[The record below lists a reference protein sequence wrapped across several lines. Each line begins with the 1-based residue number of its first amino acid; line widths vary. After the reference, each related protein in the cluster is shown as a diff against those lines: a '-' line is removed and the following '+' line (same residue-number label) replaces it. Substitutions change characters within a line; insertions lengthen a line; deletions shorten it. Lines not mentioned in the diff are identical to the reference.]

1 MYYKLLG
8 LHTEPFSTSPDPRFF
23 YRSQEHQ
30 TALQRLEINI
40 RLRRGMSL
48 VYGDVG
54 TGKTTLSRI
63 LMQEMAGDNE
73 MLFFMILDPGFAC
86 EYDFVSRLSR
96 MFGLRVDSASAIDHK
111 DAIERYLF
119 RQGVEQGRTVV
130 LVIDEG
136 QKLIDEN
143 LELLRT
149 LLNYETNEYKLLQLV
164 LLAQMELKPRIDRIH
179 NFIDRIA
186 FMSVLEG
193 LDETDTANLIR
204 FRLEA
209 AGYPGTRP
217 LFTPEAIALIH
228 GYTEGYPRKIA
239 MFCHDVL
246 QYAIGREKVQVEA
259 ADADAVAKQKG
270 LLKK

>member
-8 LHTEPFSTSPDPRFF
+8 LHSEPFSTSPDPRFF
-23 YRSQEHQ
+23 YRSQGHQ

-63 LMQEMAGDNE
+63 LMQEMAEDE
-73 MLFFMILDPGFAC
+73 EILFFLILDPGFSS
-86 EYDFVSRLSR
+86 EYDFVSRLTR
-96 MFGLRVDSASAIDHK
+96 MFGLKIDSSSVIDHK

-119 RQGVEQGRTVV
+119 RQGVECGKTVV
-130 LVIDEG
+130 LLIDEG

-179 NFIDRIA
+179 NFLDRVA
-186 FMSVLEG
+186 FTAVLEG
-193 LDETDTANLIR
+193 LDETDTAKLIR
-204 FRLEA
+204 FRLET
-209 AGYPGTRP
+209 AGYPATRP
-217 LFTPEAIALIH
+217 LFTPESITLIRK
-228 GYTEGYPRKIA
+228 YTGGYPRKIA
-239 MFCHDVL
+239 MLCHDAL
-246 QYAIGREKVQVEA
+246 QFAIGREKVRVEA
-259 ADADAVAKQKG
+259 EDVEAIAEQKG
-270 LLKK
+270 LKA